1 MEELDHIVDEQ
12 EEVSGDDL
20 LAEALKSIKE
30 GNLPDV
36 DEDYEEEIETE
47 EEPHVEEEKSVEE
60 ESPSDPE
67 PTKPQQTA
75 EENAKFAE
83 QRRQRQLDE
92 QLKQTAEYKLAKQLE
107 ELYGMPVDEL
117 AKQIEESKLQE
128 QAKSQNIPVEYLRRQ
143 QELEQRL
150 AAQEA
155 EVNAQKF
162 QAWDSRMSLEEQSLK
177 NTYSMLTEQDF
188 LDARMHLLESGRVN
202 EPLERAV
209 KYLHSEKI
217 MTAQIE
223 KAKQDWL
230 AEQSGRKQSPVA
242 VKGGKPKQV
251 GSLTAEESAMAKAM
265 GISEEDYL
273 KYK

>member
-1 MEELDHIVDEQ
+1 MEELDNIVDEQ
-12 EEVSGDDL
+12 EEVSGEDL
-20 LAEALKSIKE
+20 LAEALKSIKD
-30 GNLPDV
+30 GNLPEV
-36 DEDYEEEIETE
+36 DEDYEDEIETE
-47 EEPHVEEEKSVEE
+47 EEPQVEEESVEE

-67 PTKPQQTA
+67 TTKPQQTA

-242 VKGGKPKQV
+242 VKGGKPKQI